1 MSYYVELLE
10 DNNGDLVMQIP
21 EEVMETLGW
30 EPGQLL
36 TWDLKGDGIVLQR
49 LNGEGG
55 FEPLE

>member
-1 MSYYVELLE
+1 MSYYVELME

-36 TWDLKGDGIVLQR
+36 TWDLKGDGIILQR

-55 FEPLE
+55 YEPVE

>member
-1 MSYYVELLE
+1 ME

-36 TWDLKGDGIVLQR
+36 TWDLKGDGIILQR

-55 FEPLE
+55 YEPVE

>member
-36 TWDLKGDGIVLQR
+36 TWDLKGDGIILQR

>member
-10 DNNGDLVMQIP
+10 DSNGDLVMQIP